1 MKQIEVTILDQSYVL
16 GCPEGGEAMLRSAVK
31 AVDHEMT
38 AIRNLGK
45 VKSRERI
52 AVLAKAKVPVALIH
66 GDVDKVVP
74 LKENSAE
81 LVRRYQAEGAGDLV
95 KLIVLEGQGHN
106 FFEGFFRS
114 QPLVD
119 FAIAKAKEG
128 AKK

>member
-52 AVLAKAKVPVALIH
+52 AVLAALNLAYALEQQPETSRISSEPGGEVDIGSLVARIDKALGEH
-66 GDVDKVVP
+66 GQ
-74 LKENSAE
+74 L
-81 LVRRYQAEGAGDLV
+81 L
-95 KLIVLEGQGHN
+95 
-106 FFEGFFRS
+106 
-114 QPLVD
+114 
-119 FAIAKAKEG
+119 
-128 AKK
+128 